1 MNPFLSNPQKIRQ
14 HGRLALSPIFK
25 TTSKTP
31 FEFSNMIAPPPVMR
45 FTRPLPYG
53 AILHDNGVQ
62 FVVVSRL
69 ARAMNL
75 LLYDKVT
82 DLEPSE
88 IIYFKPEEN
97 RWGHVWSLFVKGLRA
112 KQLYHFQAEGPFEP
126 EKGLRFDG
134 RTRLI
139 DPYAKALAGTF
150 LPSPDGMIRPP
161 KCVVIDDDDFDWRG
175 DKHIRQELSKS
186 VIYELHVK
194 GFTQSPSSE
203 TNHSGTYLGLIEKIP
218 YLQDL
223 GITAVELMPIHE
235 FPILGTD
242 GKEPRIKNYW
252 GYDTMAFFSPHRG
265 YAYGKEPGA
274 QVREFKEM
282 VRAFHQAGIEVI
294 LDVVFNHTCEGN
306 ENGPTLSFKGLDNQI
321 YYMLERGQYY
331 KNYSGCGNTVNGNH
345 PIVREMIFNC
355 LRHWVH
361 NYHIDGF
368 RFDLASILSR
378 DQMGNLQANPP
389 LIEQIS
395 EDPLLADTKI
405 IAEAWDA
412 AGAYQVGS
420 FGSYGFGLQ
429 RWAEWNGKYRDD
441 IRRFWRGDQGMT
453 GALATRLSGSSDLY
467 SHSGRRPQ
475 NSINFVTAHD
485 GFTMNDLVTYNYKH
499 NDDNSEQNRDGENNN
514 CSCNYGIEGQTTN
527 RGIESVRNRQI
538 KNMMATLLLSQ
549 GVPMFVA
556 GDEIRRTQRGNNNAY
571 CQDNPISWFDWRL
584 FKRHN
589 DIRRFVKELIRFR
602 KKEIAVRQPYFMTG
616 QPRSPGGLPD
626 ISWYGALGGT
636 VPWNNSLDRS
646 LACLIAAVPPTME
659 FEGSLYHILMMFHGG
674 WESREFYFPAVCQ
687 NFSWRLF
694 IDTSA
699 ESPNDIYPEAN
710 GPKPNLKVP
719 LKFIPHSMRVF
730 LAKIR

>member
-1 MNPFLSNPQKIRQ
+1 
-14 HGRLALSPIFK
+14 
-25 TTSKTP
+25 
-31 FEFSNMIAPPPVMR
+31 MIDPPPVMR
-45 FTRPLPYG
+45 FTHPLPCG

-69 ARAMNL
+69 AKAMKL
-75 LLYDKVT
+75 LLYEKVT
-82 DLEPSE
+82 DLEPSDV
-88 IIYFKPEEN
+88 IQFNREEN
-97 RWGHVWSLFVKGLRA
+97 RWGHVWSLFVKGLQA

-134 RTRLI
+134 RARLI

-150 LPSPDGMIRPP
+150 LPSSDGIIRPP

-175 DKHIRQELSKS
+175 DRHVRHDLSKS
-186 VIYELHVK
+186 IIYELHVR

-203 TNHSGTYLGLIEKIP
+203 TTRPGTYLGLIEKIP

-235 FPILGTD
+235 FPINGCN
-242 GKEPRIKNYW
+242 GKELQIKNYW
-252 GYDTMAFFSPHRG
+252 GYDTMAFFAPHRG
-265 YAYGKEPGA
+265 YAYGGEPGA

-306 ENGPTLSFKGLDNQI
+306 EFGPTLSFKGLDNQI
-321 YYMLERGQYY
+321 YYMLDRGLYY

-378 DQMGNLQANPP
+378 DQSGNLQANPP

-412 AGAYQVGS
+412 AGGYQVGS
-420 FGSYGFGLQ
+420 FGAYGFGSQ

-441 IRRFWRGDQGMT
+441 IRRFWRGDQNMT

-467 SHSGRRPQ
+467 SHSGRHPQ

-485 GFTMNDLVTYNYKH
+485 GFTMNDLVSYNYKH
-499 NDDNSEQNRDGENNN
+499 NEENGEQNRDGENNN
-514 CSCNYGIEGQTTN
+514 CSCNFGVEGPTTN
-527 RGIESVRNRQI
+527 REIEPVRNRQI

-549 GVPMFVA
+549 GVPMLSA
-556 GDEIRRTQRGNNNAY
+556 GDEVRRTQRGNNNAY
-571 CQDNPISWFDWRL
+571 CQDNAVSWFDWHL
-584 FKRHN
+584 LKRHG
-589 DIRRFVKELIRFR
+589 DIRRFVRELIRFR
-602 KKEIAVRQPYFMTG
+602 KKEVAVRQPYFMTG
-616 QPRSPGGLPD
+616 QSKTSNGLPD
-626 ISWYGALGGT
+626 ISWYGALGGA

-646 LACLIAAVPPTME
+646 LTCLIAAVPPTTE
-659 FEGSLYHILMMFHGG
+659 HEGSLYHLLMMFHGG
-674 WESREFYFPAVCQ
+674 WEPREFCFPAVCQ
-687 NFSWRLF
+687 KFSWRLF
-694 IDTSA
+694 LDTSSA
-699 ESPNDIYPEAN
+699 APNDIFPEGT
-710 GPKPNLKVP
+710 GPKPNLNTAI
-719 LKFIPHSMRVF
+719 KFIPHSMRVF
-730 LAKIR
+730 LAETR

>member
-1 MNPFLSNPQKIRQ
+1 
-14 HGRLALSPIFK
+14 
-25 TTSKTP
+25 
-31 FEFSNMIAPPPVMR
+31 MIDPPPVMR
-45 FTRPLPYG
+45 FTHPLPCG

-69 ARAMNL
+69 AKAMKL
-75 LLYDKVT
+75 LLYEKVT
-82 DLEPSE
+82 DLEPSDV
-88 IIYFKPEEN
+88 IQFNREEN
-97 RWGHVWSLFVKGLRA
+97 RWGHVWSLFVKGLQA

-134 RTRLI
+134 RARLI

-150 LPSPDGMIRPP
+150 LPSSDGIIRPP

-175 DKHIRQELSKS
+175 DRHVRHDLSKS
-186 VIYELHVK
+186 IIYELHVR

-203 TNHSGTYLGLIEKIP
+203 TTRPGTYLGLIEKIP

-235 FPILGTD
+235 FPINGCN
-242 GKEPRIKNYW
+242 GKELQIKNYW
-252 GYDTMAFFSPHRG
+252 GYDTMAFFAPHRG
-265 YAYGKEPGA
+265 YAYGGEPGA

-306 ENGPTLSFKGLDNQI
+306 EFGPTLSFKGLDNQI
-321 YYMLERGQYY
+321 YYMLDRGLYY

-378 DQMGNLQANPP
+378 DQSGNLQANPP

-420 FGSYGFGLQ
+420 FGAYGFGSQ

-441 IRRFWRGDQGMT
+441 IRRFWRGDQNMT

-467 SHSGRRPQ
+467 SHSGRHPQ

-485 GFTMNDLVTYNYKH
+485 GFTMNDLVSYNYKH
-499 NDDNSEQNRDGENNN
+499 NEENGEQNRDGENNN
-514 CSCNYGIEGQTTN
+514 CSCNFGAEGPTTN
-527 RGIESVRNRQI
+527 REIEPVRNRLI

-549 GVPMFVA
+549 GVPMLSA
-556 GDEIRRTQRGNNNAY
+556 GDEVRRTQRGNNNAY
-571 CQDNPISWFDWRL
+571 CQDNAISWFDWHL
-584 FKRHN
+584 LKRHG
-589 DIRRFVKELIRFR
+589 DIRRFVRELIRFR
-602 KKEIAVRQPYFMTG
+602 KKEVAVRQPYFMTG
-616 QPRSPGGLPD
+616 QPKTSNGLPD
-626 ISWYGALGGT
+626 ISWYGALGGA

-646 LACLIAAVPPTME
+646 LTCLIAAVPPTTE
-659 FEGSLYHILMMFHGG
+659 HEGSLYHLLMMFHGS
-674 WESREFYFPAVCQ
+674 WEPREFCFPAVCQ
-687 NFSWRLF
+687 KFSWRLF
-694 IDTSA
+694 LDTSSA
-699 ESPNDIYPEAN
+699 APNDIFPEGT
-710 GPKPNLKVP
+710 GPKPNLNTAI
-719 LKFIPHSMRVF
+719 KFIPHSMRVF
-730 LAKIR
+730 LAETR